1 MSIAASQLPFENSL
15 KAHFPL
21 TFPIP
26 SPATHPDLLTTKDL
40 QREEDLLRNPTSFRS
55 WWSAINTTR
64 EAFISL
70 QKTEAPPDQAEE
82 ATALL
87 GPLTSPLAR
96 ISLQRLTYLYEAA
109 LAQFPGSFKLWKS
122 YLNLR
127 MSFVL
132 GKLVVKKRAGGKKKF
147 PEMKDALEEEH
158 DDLEEWEASL
168 DPVIGWEEWKSLVAT
183 FERALMWLPRFLTAW
198 KMQLPRLWL
207 MYLSLFFH
215 PQCPPLL
222 SHTHARHTFDRALR
236 TLPPSLHSRIWVRY
250 LLWAEKKG
258 GSTTVH
264 VYRRYLA
271 VDPSVTERFT
281 TLLLNPTNS
290 SPRPLEAAK
299 LLLSLARKASRG
311 EYTSPEGKSPY
322 QLLEDWIDVVEKFSD
337 EVGLDVEETI
347 ESNDSAAASAEGA
360 NATDA
365 ISEQAS
371 ATGNLIRMAGP
382 AIPVSPDVKTTYPYD
397 EDEDPVSP
405 RKLNVEKII
414 HKDGLA
420 VYKDQAG
427 RLWTGLAT
435 YWIKRGEFDR
445 AKETFENGLKSVLTI
460 RDFTQIFDSYAE
472 FGESL
477 ISAMMN
483 SLENE
488 DDETEEEAAE
498 TERELDAKIAEFE
511 DLTDRRPFLV
521 NDVLIRRNPN
531 DVQEWEKRVALWG
544 EDDDKVAATYMN
556 ALETINP
563 RKATANLHR
572 LYVNFAKFY
581 EEGGASGQAEE
592 DLDSARKILE
602 KATKV
607 NFKLVED
614 LAEVWCEWSEMEIR
628 HDNYDD
634 AIRVMQ
640 RATAIPKNTKLNYH
654 DHTLSAQT
662 RLFKSLKLWSFYVD
676 LEESIASI
684 ESAKNVYDKI
694 LELRIA
700 NAQIIVNYAAFLE
713 ENKYFEESFKVC
725 RVEPF
730 ARFLLSNV
738 QIYERGVE
746 LFTFPISFEIWNIY
760 LSKFVKRYGGTKL
773 ERARD
778 LFEQALEK
786 CPPKSCKPLFLMYA
800 KLEEDYGLARR
811 SMNILDRATKV
822 VSDQDKFDMFTIY
835 IAKATANYGLPATRP
850 IYERA
855 LEVLPD
861 RQTADMCLRFA
872 AMERKLGEIDRARAI
887 IAHASQF
894 CDPRVNPDF
903 WAQWH
908 SFELDTGSEDTFKE
922 MLRIKRSVQAQFNTE
937 ASYLAA
943 ETTAA
948 QQGTRKAD
956 QDEPQDAM
964 AAAESQAGG
973 VKGFVAATTTR
984 LPPVDGEEVHAVDG
998 PVAPAANVDEIH
1010 ISDDDEDL

>member
-1 MSIAASQLPFENSL
+1 MPTAVSQLPSAESL

-26 SPATHPDLLTTKDL
+26 NPTTHPDLLLTRDL
-40 QREEDLLRNPTSFRS
+40 HREEDLLRNPTSFRS
-55 WWSAINTTR
+55 WWSAINSTR
-64 EAFISL
+64 EAFIAL
-70 QKTEAPPDQAEE
+70 QKVEPSDSPRE

-87 GPLTSPLAR
+87 GPLASPLAR

-109 LAQFPGSFKLWKS
+109 LAQFPNSFKLWKS

-147 PEMKDALEEEH
+147 PEMKDALEEEL
-158 DDLEEWEASL
+158 DDLEEWQGGL
-168 DPVIGWEEWKSLVAT
+168 DPVVGWEEWKSLVAT
-183 FERALMWLPRFLTAW
+183 FERALMWLPR
-198 KMQLPRLWL
+198 LPRLWL
-207 MYLSLFFH
+207 MYLSIFFH

-222 SHTHARHTFDRALR
+222 SYTHARHTFDRALR

-250 LLWAEKKG
+250 LLWAERKG
-258 GSTTVH
+258 GATTVR

-271 VDPSVTERFT
+271 IDPSITERFT
-281 TLLLNPTNS
+281 TILLQPVNS
-290 SPRPLEAAK
+290 PPRPLEAAK
-299 LLLSLARKASRG
+299 LFLSLARKASRG

-322 QLLEDWIDVVEKFSD
+322 QLLEDWIDIVEKFSV
-337 EVGLDVEETI
+337 EVGLDVDE
-347 ESNDSAAASAEGA
+347 
-360 NATDA
+360 TDA
-365 ISEQAS
+365 SNKATEESEKDADAAEAPS
-371 ATGNLIRMAGP
+371 TTADGNKMH
-382 AIPVSPDVKTTYPYD
+382 PYD
-397 EDEDPVSP
+397 EDEDPTSP
-405 RKLNVEKII
+405 RRLNVEKII
-414 HKDGLA
+414 RKDGLN

-477 ISAMMN
+477 ISALMS

-488 DDETEEEAAE
+488 DDDTEEDAAE

-544 EDDDKVAATYMN
+544 DDDEKVAETYTR

-563 RKATANLHR
+563 RRATANLHR
-572 LYVNFAKFY
+572 LYINFAKFY

-628 HDNYDD
+628 HENYDN

-640 RATAIPKNTKLNYH
+640 RATAVPKNTKINYH
-654 DHTLSAQT
+654 DHTLSAQA

-676 LEESIASI
+676 LEESIGTV

-713 ENKYFEESFKVC
+713 ENKYFEESFK
-725 RVEPF
+725 
-730 ARFLLSNV
+730 
-738 QIYERGVE
+738 IYERGVE
-746 LFTFPISFEIWNIY
+746 LFTFPISFELWNIY
-760 LSKFVKRYGGTKL
+760 LSKFVKRYSGSKL

-786 CPPKSCKPLFLMYA
+786 CPPKSCKPIFLMYA
-800 KLEEDYGLARR
+800 KLEEDYGLAKR

-822 VSDQDKFDMFTIY
+822 VSDEDKIDMFTIY
-835 IAKATANYGLPATRP
+835 IAKATENYGLPATRP

-861 RQTADMCLRFA
+861 RQTAEMCLRFA

-894 CDPRVNPDF
+894 CDPRVNPEF
-903 WAQWH
+903 WAHWH

-943 ETTAA
+943 ETLAA
-948 QQGTRKAD
+948 KQGTRKPED
-956 QDEPQDAM
+956 EEPQDAM
-964 AAAESQAGG
+964 AAAEKQAG
-973 VKGFVAATTTR
+973 VTGFVAATTTR
-984 LPPVDGEEVHAVDG
+984 LPPVDGEETA
-998 PVAPAANVDEIH
+998 AANSQAAASIANVDEIH